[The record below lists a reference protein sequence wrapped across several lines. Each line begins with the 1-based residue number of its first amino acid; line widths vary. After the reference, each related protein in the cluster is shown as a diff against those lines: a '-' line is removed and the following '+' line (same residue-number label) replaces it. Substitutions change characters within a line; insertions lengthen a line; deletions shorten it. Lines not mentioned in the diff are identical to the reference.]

1 MICQL
6 LNKEWN
12 PIFAFLK
19 VLIKESEK
27 WGFIAQALSVVAI
40 FQELY
45 LLLVIHFNLLRL
57 IKHNTVCNIG
67 CCDKWNLQH
76 PRWTETY
83 SLKISGK
90 AEGVL
95 FEDAGDGHE
104 YTKGGYLSTT
114 YVAELRSSVV
124 TVRVSKTDGLWKRP
138 NRRLQ
143 VKLLLGKCAL
153 VRILPVELKFAMSCC

>member
-1 MICQL
+1 M
-6 LNKEWN
+6 
-12 PIFAFLK
+12 
-19 VLIKESEK
+19 
-27 WGFIAQALSVVAI
+27 
-40 FQELY
+40 
-45 LLLVIHFNLLRL
+45 
-57 IKHNTVCNIG
+57 
-67 CCDKWNLQH
+67 
-76 PRWTETY
+76 
-83 SLKISGK
+83 KISGK

-114 YVAELRSSVV
+114 YVAELWSSVV

-153 VRILPVELKFAMSCC
+153 LEVWGTDGEAIQIMLP